1 MDRAKG
7 ACSRRAGW
15 RAGRYGC
22 DPPRCSEQVAG
33 LHGAAD
39 YRARQRA
46 ADKPQWQGRLQA
58 PGCREDV
65 MAKPILP
72 PRTDL
77 ARSLVAENFSGSGDE
92 LVIGGV
98 SVGELARTYG
108 TPLFAYD
115 AGLMRRSY
123 RSLRRAVSGLAEVY
137 YSIKAN
143 PNPAVVSLFVEE
155 GAGLEIASG
164 AEFLRARSAGCPPE
178 RVVFAGPAKSPDE
191 LALTIAAGIGEVHL
205 ESYEEIEHVAR
216 IAAKLGR
223 SVPVAVRVN
232 PVAAARGG
240 AMQMGGRPAPFG
252 FDEEDLAAVL
262 AAIDAHPLLHISGI
276 HVFAG
281 TQILDAEVLL

>member
-1 MDRAKG
+1 MDWAKG
-7 ACSRRAGW
+7 ACRGCAGW

-22 DPPRCSEQVAG
+22 DPSRCGEQVAG
-33 LHGAAD
+33 LHGAED

-46 ADKPQWQGRLQA
+46 ADKSQRQGRLQA

-65 MAKPILP
+65 MAKPIL

-123 RSLRRAVSGLAEVY
+123 RSLRRAVSGLAEVC

-164 AEFLRARSAGCPPE
+164 AEFLRARAAGCPPA
-178 RVVFAGPAKSPDE
+178 RVVFAGPAKSAAE
-191 LALTIAAGIGEVHL
+191 LALTIEAGIGEIHL

-216 IAAKLGR
+216 IAAKLAR

-262 AAIDAHPLLHISGI
+262 AAIGAHPLLHMSGV

-281 TQILDAEVLL
+281 TQI